1 MNKTYI
7 TNMVSLM
14 FLCCFLLGMFLYDR
28 NAARE
33 VAELKLSLTLNYC
46 TDAAVDEML
55 DVDNLSMD
63 YEDFNRVKVNPQI
76 ALDTFVDLFCL
87 NYGVSLSEENKDH
100 VKLNFMPVFVV
111 AGYDGYYIASQEEV
125 SKGGEDE
132 GSSYDLVFKPKMAYV
147 YKPEGDDQ
155 YIYGLNLGTDKCLRL
170 KKGYDANDI
179 SGDNSLQLVKTT
191 NLPSEIANTS
201 NTEKGKAEGK
211 AKRVAKINKILT
223 DRIAYELDKVNNQQS
238 FWRNSFYLPTNL
250 TKYTG
255 VNPVEGP
262 SVIALVENVDLGST
276 HKVSA
281 FSIAGSKIT
290 NVRMLA
296 GYKTI
301 RGGVEKH
308 YYCYSDLLPKSEV
321 SAGTIVVENMYTD
334 MESAAEAGY
343 EYDAKYM
350 Q

>member
-1 MNKTYI
+1 MNKTGFVNI
-7 TNMVSLM
+7 ISIM
-14 FLCCFLLGMFLYDR
+14 FLCCFLSGMFLYDK
-28 NAARE
+28 NAE
-33 VAELKLSLTLNYC
+33 KEIAELKLSITLNYC
-46 TDAAVDEML
+46 SDAAVDEML

-63 YEDFNRVKVNPQI
+63 YEDFNKVKVNPQI

-87 NYGVSLSEENKDH
+87 NYGVSLSEENREH
-100 VKLNFMPVFVV
+100 VMLNFMPVFVV

-125 SKGGEDE
+125 ATNGEDD
-132 GSSYDLVFKPKMAYV
+132 GSSYGLVFKPKMAYV
-147 YKPEGDDQ
+147 YKPEGDYE
-155 YIYGLNLGTDKCLRL
+155 YIYGLNLGTDTCLRL
-170 KKGYDANDI
+170 KKGYNQSDVT
-179 SGDNSLQLVKTT
+179 GDNSLQLVRTS
-191 NLPSEIANTS
+191 NLPSEIANPD
-201 NTEKGKAEGK
+201 NTAKGKAEGK
-211 AKRVAKINKILT
+211 AKRVAKINKLLT
-223 DRIAYELDKVNNQQS
+223 DRIAYEVDKVNNQQS
-238 FWRNSFYLPTNL
+238 FWRNSFFLPANL
-250 TKYTG
+250 TSYTS

-262 SVIALVENVDLGST
+262 SVMALVENVDLGST

-296 GYKTI
+296 GYTTN

-308 YYCYSDLLPKSEV
+308 YYCYSDLLPSGEIANGNIK
-321 SAGTIVVENMYTD
+321 VENMYTD